1 MCLLEMKSLSC
12 LFGPS
17 DELTFLNLTSDSFVA
32 SYLFFHFIFA
42 VGAIYDVVFDV
53 VFPFLILIISE
64 LSRFWYPF
72 SPTDARVNCRFC
84 WLSCW
89 SKLQFCRR
97 FLWKTSLIRNPLR
110 NLELCLQ
117 EAIFV
122 KLTLFFISGPIL
134 FIRPIWWLITW
145 YRWDLWHL
153 FQLWKLSSNIDWQFH
168 DKLIRFWYLILRLSH
183 RWSHG

>member
-1 MCLLEMKSLSC
+1 MKSLSC

-17 DELTFLNLTSDSFVA
+17 DEPTFLNLTSDSFVA

-84 WLSCW
+84 
-89 SKLQFCRR
+89 
-97 FLWKTSLIRNPLR
+97 
-110 NLELCLQ
+110 
-117 EAIFV
+117 
-122 KLTLFFISGPIL
+122 
-134 FIRPIWWLITW
+134 
-145 YRWDLWHL
+145 
-153 FQLWKLSSNIDWQFH
+153 
-168 DKLIRFWYLILRLSH
+168 
-183 RWSHG
+183 